1 MKKDNKNNDNYN
13 YNKKR
18 NKLFVLFFSISLILI
33 FSIILF
39 VTNYNDKKDK
49 NENKIDKI
57 VESSEKYKNLPDL
70 IDVDSLTTPILY
82 DFINSSIS
90 YHENIP
96 NIKDFGFFY
105 AILQNNDNPK
115 YETYIEYY
123 TYGEKMIRPTIG
135 NKYKNM
141 NLNQSEADA
150 IKDFGSKIPEDLNR
164 KFNENSKWGNWTL
177 YIISEYSINPKID
190 KYYSCTAERWAGMRL
205 KDFID
210 QSKDDFKSPMY
221 NFVFEKGNG
230 YPLEWL
236 QKEPYKEI
244 LYKDGYDVDDE
255 FWSKYPID
263 SFKIYKN
270 KNDESNTIKVY
281 TEQIDRFKF
290 DYRGNTLRLKED
302 ELKNFME
309 INEFE
314 SF

>member
-1 MKKDNKNNDNYN
+1 MKKENNNSNSNKI
-13 YNKKR
+13 
-18 NKLFVLFFSISLILI
+18 KLFLLSILLLLLII
-33 FSIILF
+33 SVII
-39 VTNYNDKKDK
+39 VIVNHKKDK
-49 NENKIDKI
+49 IEKGPDKI
-57 VESSEKYKNLPDL
+57 IESSEKYKNLPDL
-70 IDVDSLTTPILY
+70 IDVDSSTNPILY

-90 YHENIP
+90 YHEDIP
-96 NIKDFGFFY
+96 NIQDFGFFY
-105 AILQNNDNPK
+105 AILQNNENPK

-123 TYGEKMIRPTIG
+123 TFGENMIRPTIG

-150 IKDFGSKIPEDLNR
+150 IKDFGSKIPENLNR

-177 YIISEYSINPKID
+177 YIISEYSVDPEVD
-190 KYYSCTAERWAGMRL
+190 RYYSCTAERWAGMKL

-210 QSKDDFKSPMY
+210 RSKDSFKSPMY
-221 NFVFEKGNG
+221 DFVFEKGNG

-244 LYKDGYDVDDE
+244 LYKDGYDVNDE

-290 DYRGNTLRLKED
+290 DYKGNTLRLKED